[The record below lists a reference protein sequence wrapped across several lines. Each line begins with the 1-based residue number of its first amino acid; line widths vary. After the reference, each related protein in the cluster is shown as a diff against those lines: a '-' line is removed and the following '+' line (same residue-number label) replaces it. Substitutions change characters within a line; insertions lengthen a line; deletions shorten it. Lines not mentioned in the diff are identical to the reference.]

1 MTYLVIENKNTKK
14 RKFFTTRQQ
23 TIEWIKRENPDIP
36 TRVINSWRVE
46 NIINEYIK
54 DWFVVIRDE

>member
-23 TIEWIKRENPDIP
+23 TIEWIKRENSDIP

-46 NIINEYIK
+46 NMINEYIK
-54 DWFVVIRDE
+54 DLFVVIRDE

>member
-1 MTYLVIENKNTKK
+1 MTYLIIENKNTKK

-23 TIEWIKRENPDIP
+23 TIEWIKRENHDVP

-54 DWFVVIRDE
+54 DWFVVIRNE